1 MDMNE
6 LAQIERAAS
15 FGRSEMARLGSA
27 LLFIVGIMLF
37 ANTFIEGGTKRR
49 NAGGGRYDRWLYGG
63 QYRRL

>member
-15 FGRSEMARLGSA
+15 FGRSEMTRLGTA

-37 ANTFIEGGTKRR
+37 ANTFTRC
-49 NAGGGRYDRWLYGG
+49 AG
-63 QYRRL
+63 